1 MEKQYQQERES
12 QLRREKEGHL
22 NSMHTMKSHINVLE
36 RELGQMKTKVREA
49 EVDKMVAQRTADAVT
64 ETYNNP

>member
-1 MEKQYQQERES
+1 
-12 QLRREKEGHL
+12 
-22 NSMHTMKSHINVLE
+22 MHTMKSHINVLE

-64 ETYNNP
+64 ETYDNP